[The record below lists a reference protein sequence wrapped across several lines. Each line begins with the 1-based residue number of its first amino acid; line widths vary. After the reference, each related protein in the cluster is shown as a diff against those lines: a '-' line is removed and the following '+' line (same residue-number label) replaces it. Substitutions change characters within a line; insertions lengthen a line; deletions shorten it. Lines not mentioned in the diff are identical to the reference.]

1 MFSFVIYKNG
11 NIEMEIEA
19 YKTDVTTREEAR
31 FIVALLQFVISDC
44 IMNFDLED
52 SNHILRIETNRDIKE
67 MVYGVFNKQ
76 GFYCQ
81 KL

>member
-1 MFSFVIYKNG
+1 MH
-11 NIEMEIEA
+11 IES
-19 YKTDVTTREEAR
+19 YKTDIKTKEEAS
-31 FIVALLQFVISDC
+31 FIVVLLQFVISDC

-52 SNHILRIETNRDIKE
+52 HNRILRIETNREIKE

-81 KL
+81 KI

>member
-1 MFSFVIYKNG
+1 M
-11 NIEMEIEA
+11 NIET
-19 YKTDVTTREEAR
+19 YKTDVTTKEEAK
-31 FIVALLQFVISDC
+31 FVVALLQFVISDC
-44 IMNFDLED
+44 IMNFDVED
-52 SNHILRIETNRDIKE
+52 KNHVLTIETNREIKD

>member
-1 MFSFVIYKNG
+1 MD
-11 NIEMEIEA
+11 IEV
-19 YKTDVTTREEAR
+19 YKTDVRTKEDANY
-31 FIVALLQFVISDC
+31 IVVLLQFIISDC
-44 IMNFDLED
+44 IMNFDREGGD
-52 SNHILRIETNRDIKE
+52 HILRIRTNRDIKE

>member
-1 MFSFVIYKNG
+1 MN
-11 NIEMEIEA
+11 IEA
-19 YKTDVTTREEAR
+19 YKTDITTKEDAR

-52 SNHILRIETNRDIKE
+52 SNHVLRIETNREIKE

>member
-1 MFSFVIYKNG
+1 MH
-11 NIEMEIEA
+11 IES
-19 YKTDVTTREEAR
+19 YKTDVTTKEDAS
-31 FIVALLQFVISDC
+31 FIVVLLQFIISDC
-44 IMNFDLED
+44 IMNFHLE
-52 SNHILRIETNRDIKE
+52 NNVRILRIETNRDIKE

>member
-1 MFSFVIYKNG
+1 MN
-11 NIEMEIEA
+11 IEA
-19 YKTDVTTREEAR
+19 YKTNVRTKKDASL
-31 FIVALLQFVISDC
+31 IVVLLQFIISDC
-44 IMNFDLED
+44 IIYFDFK
-52 SNHILRIETNRDIKE
+52 NRQRILRIETNREIKE

>member
-1 MFSFVIYKNG
+1 MK
-11 NIEMEIEA
+11 IEA
-19 YKTDVTTREEAR
+19 YKTDITTGEDAR

-52 SNHILRIETNRDIKE
+52 SNHVLRIETNREIKE

>member
-1 MFSFVIYKNG
+1 MN
-11 NIEMEIEA
+11 IEA
-19 YKTDVTTREEAR
+19 YKTDITTKEDAR

-52 SNHILRIETNRDIKE
+52 TNHVLRIETNREIKE

>member
-1 MFSFVIYKNG
+1 MN
-11 NIEMEIEA
+11 IEA
-19 YKTDVTTREEAR
+19 YKTDVTTKEEAR

-44 IMNFDLED
+44 IMNFDLDD

-67 MVYGVFNKQ
+67 MVYGIFNKQ

>member
-1 MFSFVIYKNG
+1 M
-11 NIEMEIEA
+11 NIET
-19 YKTDVTTREEAR
+19 YKTDVTTKEDAR
-31 FIVALLQFVISDC
+31 FVVTLLQFVISDC
-44 IMNFDLED
+44 IMNFDVED
-52 SNHILRIETNRDIKE
+52 TNHILRIETNREIKE

>member
-1 MFSFVIYKNG
+1 MH
-11 NIEMEIEA
+11 IET
-19 YKTDVTTREEAR
+19 YKTNVRTKKDASL
-31 FIVALLQFVISDC
+31 IVVHLQFIISDC
-44 IMNFDLED
+44 IIYFDFK
-52 SNHILRIETNRDIKE
+52 NRQRILRIETNRDIKD

>member
-1 MFSFVIYKNG
+1 MRTES
-11 NIEMEIEA
+11 
-19 YKTDVTTREEAR
+19 YKTDVITKEDAS
-31 FIVALLQFVISDC
+31 FIVLLLQFIISDC
-44 IMNFDLED
+44 IMNFDLNNSD
-52 SNHILRIETNRDIKE
+52 HILRIETNRDIKE

>member
-1 MFSFVIYKNG
+1 MN
-11 NIEMEIEA
+11 IEA
-19 YKTDVTTREEAR
+19 YKTDVTTKEDAR

-52 SNHILRIETNRDIKE
+52 SNHILRIETNREIKE

>member
-1 MFSFVIYKNG
+1 MH
-11 NIEMEIEA
+11 IEA
-19 YKTDVTTREEAR
+19 YKTDVRTKEDAS
-31 FIVALLQFVISDC
+31 FIVVLLQFVISDC

-67 MVYGVFNKQ
+67 MVYRVFNKQ

-81 KL
+81 QL

>member
-1 MFSFVIYKNG
+1 MRTES
-11 NIEMEIEA
+11 
-19 YKTDVTTREEAR
+19 YKTDVTTKEDAN
-31 FIVALLQFVISDC
+31 FIVVLLQFIISDC
-44 IMNFDLED
+44 IMNFDLD
-52 SNHILRIETNRDIKE
+52 NSDHILRIETNRDIKE

>member
-1 MFSFVIYKNG
+1 M
-11 NIEMEIEA
+11 NIEV
-19 YKTDVTTREEAR
+19 YKTDVTAKEDAR
-31 FIVALLQFVISDC
+31 FIVTLLQFVISDC

-52 SNHILRIETNRDIKE
+52 SNHVLRIETNRDIKE
-67 MVYGVFNKQ
+67 MVYGVFTKQ